1 MHERSTNI
9 LFTSSNLLYSMI
21 FARRCFLKEIMFQNI
36 TSSSNYSFFRQPVT
50 NETNFNKLF
59 ILMSTS
65 NSKQVKI
72 LSILESFNLAQTCCS
87 DDQRLMDR
95 WKHSLLTPI
104 QRNVILS

>member
-36 TSSSNYSFFRQPVT
+36 TSS
-50 NETNFNKLF
+50 K
-59 ILMSTS
+59 
-65 NSKQVKI
+65 
-72 LSILESFNLAQTCCS
+72 SFNLAQTCCS

>member
-65 NSKQVKI
+65 NK
-72 LSILESFNLAQTCCS
+72 SFNLAQTCCS